1 MRFTVLADNFVSR
14 SIAFK
19 NREDVTAPVEQ
30 ALVAGDEAF
39 LFHACS
45 KEKAMYLCRCIK

>member
-30 ALVAGDEAF
+30 ARGGRRLGLLVPCMF
-39 LFHACS
+39 QRKSYVPMPL
-45 KEKAMYLCRCIK
+45 Y

>member
-30 ALVAGDEAF
+30 ARGGRRRGDWAF
-39 LFHACS
+39 MFQRKSYVPMPL
-45 KEKAMYLCRCIK
+45 Y